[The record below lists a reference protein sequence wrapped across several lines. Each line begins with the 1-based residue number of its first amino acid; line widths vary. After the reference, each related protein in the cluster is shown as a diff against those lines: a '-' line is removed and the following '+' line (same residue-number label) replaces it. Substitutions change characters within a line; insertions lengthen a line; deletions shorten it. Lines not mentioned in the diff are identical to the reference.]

1 MNRDAIFFKS
11 ILYSRLYSM
20 FVFHI
25 IICLSYIL
33 YIYILYNLDYMYY
46 VLYYISYYVIL
57 YHVIVFYFCIYV
69 PYCTISCDI
78 T

>member
-33 YIYILYNLDYMYY
+33 YIYY
-46 VLYYISYYVIL
+46 
-57 YHVIVFYFCIYV
+57 
-69 PYCTISCDI
+69 TI
-78 T
+78 